1 MVEEKN
7 VQEKRFILGQ
17 YFTRPEICDRIVRK
31 IDFGDSIVIEP
42 SFGTGNF
49 IKALAP
55 LVKGVIGIEVD
66 GDIFSD
72 NDFNEYGNVKIYN
85 NNFYD
90 FSYNSFSRIIF
101 VGNPPFRTPA
111 HSLSTHKLFI
121 SNLTKKI

>member
-49 IKALAP
+49 IAMK
-55 LVKGVIGIEVD
+55 V
-66 GDIFSD
+66 
-72 NDFNEYGNVKIYN
+72 FN
-85 NNFYD
+85 
-90 FSYNSFSRIIF
+90 
-101 VGNPPFRTPA
+101 PFPVA
-111 HSLSTHKLFI
+111 SLSSTLI
-121 SNLTKKI
+121 SKM